1 MCQLGST
8 IPAMP
13 DPAAPPAIPDDHLT
27 AFFWEGARQ
36 HELRIQRCQ
45 ACGTYIHMPRPVCRN
60 CQSFDLAPAKVSGNG
75 TLYSWTQTFKPF
87 HPFFVDRVPYVIAT
101 ITLPEQDGLQLMS
114 SLVGIKA
121 ERVDE
126 EAKIGMPVEVDF
138 EELAPGYVIP
148 VFKPAVTA

>member
-1 MCQLGST
+1 
-8 IPAMP
+8 MP
-13 DPAAPPAIPDDHLT
+13 EPTGPPPIPDDSLT

-60 CQSFDLAPAKVSGNG
+60 CQSFDLAPAKMSGQG

-101 ITLPEQDGLQLMS
+101 ITLPEQEGLQLMS
-114 SLVGIKA
+114 NLVGI
-121 ERVDE
+121 EPGRVDTDVS
-126 EAKIGMPVEVDF
+126 IGMRVEVDF

-148 VFKPAVTA
+148 VFKPAVVA